1 MLEMA
6 SQTFDWIQAR
16 WKRLSNFWKFIAV
29 ITVLITLGVA
39 VDSLPGFSQ
48 LQAWFTQA
56 NPRAQT
62 AILGLIFMTCVVL
75 AIFAYERSRK
85 ADQLKEQLKT
95 AQSAADGFKNDATNL
110 QARWDRL
117 LDVESKEQLWQR
129 PYKVAPPKSVLPGQ
143 RKTRFLT
150 VLNLKG
156 GVGKTTLTS
165 NLAATLSLDHTKR
178 ILLVDIDFQGTL
190 GDATVDP
197 KYVTLQ
203 REKADTADRLL
214 TPASVVSVLPKL
226 LVPMNGVS
234 GSKVVLAN
242 DTLERLDYSLQ
253 ARFFVDPNEEVRYFF
268 VPHFHTDF
276 VLDQFDLVI
285 FDCPPRLT
293 TSTINA
299 LTCSDLVIIPTKL
312 DVGSVNAVPRTIDWL
327 QTLNGITQAR
337 LLGVIATQTAIRM
350 GKLTKDDK
358 NNYDYLKAAV
368 AQHSPGQDLVFKT
381 TASSSTKAANT
392 SAGLAAAVNEE
403 SRELYRPIA
412 NELKERLRACANS
425 RFLRIMRY
433 EDATL

>member
-16 WKRLSNFWKFIAV
+16 WLRLSNFWKFIVV
-29 ITVLITLGVA
+29 ITFLIILGVA
-39 VDSLPGFSQ
+39 VDSLPGFPQ
-48 LQAWFTQA
+48 LQAWFAQA

-62 AILGLIFMTCVVL
+62 AILGLIFMTCIVL

-85 ADQLKEQLKT
+85 ADQLKEHLKT
-95 AQSAADGFKNDATNL
+95 AQSAADGFKKDATNL

-129 PYKVAPPKSVLPGQ
+129 PCKVAPPKSVLPGQ

-165 NLAATLSLDHTKR
+165 NLAATLSLDHMKR

-203 REKADTADRLL
+203 REKAETADRLL
-214 TPASVVSVLPKL
+214 TPPGVVSVLPKL
-226 LVPMNGVS
+226 VVPMNGVS

-242 DTLERLDYSLQ
+242 DTLERHDYSLQ

-268 VPHFHTDF
+268 VHHFHTDF

-358 NNYDYLKAAV
+358 NNYEYLKAAV
-368 AQHSPGQDLVFKT
+368 LQHSPGPDLVFKAT
-381 TASSSTKAANT
+381 VASSTKAANT

-403 SRELYRPIA
+403 SRELYRPFA
-412 NELKERLRACANS
+412 NELKERLN
-425 RFLRIMRY
+425 L
-433 EDATL
+433 